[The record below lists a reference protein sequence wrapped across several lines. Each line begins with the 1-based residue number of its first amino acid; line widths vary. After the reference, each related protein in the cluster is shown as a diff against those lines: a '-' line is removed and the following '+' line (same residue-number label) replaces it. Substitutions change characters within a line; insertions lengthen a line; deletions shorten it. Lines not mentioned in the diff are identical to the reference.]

1 MNPLDSHK
9 SIKRGNPVGGNRG
22 VSWVDQVNLQ
32 WPVAIGPVVT
42 KSQSQAQAP
51 IAFPIFKK
59 KKKTHLEAELTCV
72 PNGLND
78 LMVYGQHMNRLG
90 ESSREPGVASVAS
103 MVGSKAPIRAKPLS
117 SPIPIFL
124 FHLLIMSNLRNMM
137 SKLI

>member
-9 SIKRGNPVGGNRG
+9 SIKRGNPVGGNHG
-22 VSWVDQVNLQ
+22 VSWVDQVKLQ

-42 KSQSQAQAP
+42 KSQAQAP
-51 IAFPIFKK
+51 LAFLILKK
-59 KKKTHLEAELTCV
+59 KKKPHLEAELTCV

-90 ESSREPGVASVAS
+90 ESSREPGVALVAP
-103 MVGSKAPIRAKPLS
+103 MVGSKVPMRAKPLS
-117 SPIPIFL
+117 SPIPMFL
-124 FHLLIMSNLRNMM
+124 FHLLIMLNLRTMM

>member
-51 IAFPIFKK
+51 IAFSILKK
-59 KKKTHLEAELTCV
+59 KKKKKKKK
-72 PNGLND
+72 
-78 LMVYGQHMNRLG
+78 
-90 ESSREPGVASVAS
+90 EP
-103 MVGSKAPIRAKPLS
+103 I
-117 SPIPIFL
+117 
-124 FHLLIMSNLRNMM
+124 
-137 SKLI
+137 